1 MPASP
6 GILPVQG
13 SWSKL
18 SKDAGLEAS
27 SFGFYPLLLTLC
39 RIILQDSVSHIC
51 LACILAEK
59 SGGFWG
65 WESAVFCCWRD
76 TRPEGLC
83 TLSFFAQHWEERH
96 SGSILSLK
104 DEIRDFFFIC
114 LNIKGCTEINLILLS
129 LAFFQGSTNRETL
142 QENCSQKQRCYQQS

>member
-1 MPASP
+1 MPVTP
-6 GILPVQG
+6 GILPTQG
-13 SWSKL
+13 SRSKL
-18 SKDAGLEAS
+18 SEDAGLEAS
-27 SFGFYPLLLTLC
+27 SFGFYPLLLALC

-59 SGGFWG
+59 SEGFWG

-83 TLSFFAQHWEERH
+83 TLSFFPQHWGERH

-104 DEIRDFFFIC
+104 DEIRVFLFHLPQYKRLCWNKFNFIKPC
-114 LNIKGCTEINLILLS
+114 LFSRIHK
-129 LAFFQGSTNRETL
+129 QGNTARKL
-142 QENCSQKQRCYQQS
+142 